1 MIILFSKRRSKL
13 DLYFGVLKSIK
24 EDNNKVTQIMR
35 EVNIPWKT
43 LKEILLSLINNGIIE
58 EIDASHIND
67 SRTNVYYILTKK
79 GNNIYEY
86 LRNTK
91 NHINHVLF
99 LLS

>member
-1 MIILFSKRRSKL
+1 M
-13 DLYFGVLKSIK
+13 DLGRVKGSLVLNKALPPLKGKSL
-24 EDNNKVTQIMR
+24 KV
-35 EVNIPWKT
+35 
-43 LKEILLSLINNGIIE
+43 IE
-58 EIDASHIND
+58 EIDARHIND